1 MHEKKNGVLT
11 CIVPIDLR
19 RRPKDI
25 ISRAANLSMAAMK
38 DNVSISFGLN
48 YSNDRY
54 ERLFI
59 EKMSAFSNVSIE
71 LVKQK
76 KEVNLSSLRNAAFS
90 NVGTDDLVLL
100 DVDIYPDFSIF
111 IKDIKNNYYEKDKFI
126 IYPCLY
132 LSKSGSKALKNNNL
146 RRIDLLEKYFLFHRM
161 HFLHLASPSSI
172 TLMKKHI
179 YKEIGGFNE
188 SYIGHGYEDFD
199 FLIRLCKFYSILPED
214 TDSFIDKPSRSP
226 LFAIGFRRFL
236 GRLCFPKLL
245 SKEIL
250 LHIYH
255 DKYQCE
261 SDNYYEF
268 KKNNFCSF
276 KNEHHVFFKNEI
288 SDANDTLIS
297 EFINYV
303 SMNKG
308 SIHDYSIYFE
318 NKPGHIDRLDT
329 FKRRLRFLLNG

>member
-1 MHEKKNGVLT
+1 MCKKSNGILT

-25 ISRAANLSMAAMK
+25 ISRAINLSKSAMV
-38 DNVSISFGLN
+38 DNVNISFGIN

-54 ERLFI
+54 ENLFI
-59 EKMSAFSNVSIE
+59 EKMSVFSNVAIE
-71 LVKQK
+71 LVKGK
-76 KEVNLSSLRNAAFS
+76 REVNLSSLRNAAFS
-90 NVGTDDLVLL
+90 NVDTDDLVLL
-100 DVDIYPDFSIF
+100 DVDIYPDFSLF
-111 IKDIKNNYYEKDKFI
+111 IKDIKKNYYERDKFI

-132 LSKSGSKALKNNNL
+132 LSKSGSKVLKNSCL
-146 RRIDLLEKYFLFHRM
+146 RDMDLLKKYFLFHRM
-161 HFLHLASPSSI
+161 YFLHLASPSSI
-172 TLMKKHI
+172 TLMKKDT
-179 YKEIGGFNE
+179 YKKIGGFNE

-199 FLIRLCKFYSILPED
+199 FLIRLCKFYSILPKD

-226 LFAIGFRRFL
+226 LFAVGFRRFL

-250 LHIYH
+250 LHVYH

-261 SDNYYEF
+261 NDSYYEY
-268 KKNNFCSF
+268 KRDNFCFFES
-276 KNEHHVFFKNEI
+276 EHYAFFNNEI
-288 SDANDTLIS
+288 SGGNDTLIS

-303 SMNKG
+303 SMNNG

-318 NKPGHIDRLDT
+318 NKPGHVDRLDT